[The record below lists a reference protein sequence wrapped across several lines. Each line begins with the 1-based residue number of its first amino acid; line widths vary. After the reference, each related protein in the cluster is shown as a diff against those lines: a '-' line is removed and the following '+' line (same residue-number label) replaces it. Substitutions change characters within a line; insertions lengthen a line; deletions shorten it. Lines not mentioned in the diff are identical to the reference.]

1 MTAPRR
7 PQDRKPSRA
16 QEQRIRQQ
24 LLDEARRVVE
34 EVVEDDANVIQ
45 MPPKP
50 ADHTVLEI
58 WQKVLSNIDTA
69 KQERITTTNAFKLLT
84 SYPFLTTKDLVPYY
98 TAFYWC
104 LEQYRDVLEF
114 EIGTDD
120 RCLEWTDPDLDA
132 ENNRHHYTNLM
143 VNWQRLALSMRTDWE
158 ASSELAGPELAAL
171 NDSQAFML
179 GEKGIINLLSQ
190 LKLDYDQAD
199 ADEVY
204 ALAVAGYEQE
214 G

>member
-7 PQDRKPSRA
+7 PQDRKPTRA
-16 QEQRIRQQ
+16 QEKRIRQQ

>member
-1 MTAPRR
+1 M
-7 PQDRKPSRA
+7 
-16 QEQRIRQQ
+16 RIRQQ
-24 LLDEARRVVE
+24 LLDEAHRIVE
-34 EVVEDDANVIQ
+34 EVVEDDSTVIQ
-45 MPPKP
+45 LPPKP
-50 ADHTVLEI
+50 SDHTVLEI
-58 WQKVLSNIDTA
+58 WQKVLSNVDA
-69 KQERITTTNAFKLLT
+69 ARQERITTTNAFKLLS

-98 TAFYWC
+98 TAFYYC

-120 RCLEWTDPDLDA
+120 RCLEWTDPDLDS

-143 VNWQRLALSMRTDWE
+143 VNWQRLALAMRTDW
-158 ASSELAGPELAAL
+158 APTSENAGPQLAAL
-171 NDSQAFML
+171 NDSQSFML

>member
-1 MTAPRR
+1 MSNRRR
-7 PQDRKPSRA
+7 PADHKPSRA

-24 LLDEARRVVE
+24 LLDEAHRIVE
-34 EVVEDDANVIQ
+34 EVVEDDSTVIQ

-50 ADHTVLEI
+50 SDHTVLEI
-58 WQKVLSNIDTA
+58 WQKVLSNVDTA
-69 KQERITTTNAFKLLT
+69 KQERIATTNAFKLLMT
-84 SYPFLTTKDLVPYY
+84 YPFLTTKDLVPYY
-98 TAFYWC
+98 TTFYWC

-114 EIGTDD
+114 EIDTDD
-120 RCLEWTDPDLDA
+120 KCLEWTDPELDA

-143 VNWQRLALSMRTDWE
+143 VNWQRLALSMRTDW
-158 ASSELAGPELAAL
+158 SPTSENAGAELAAL
-171 NDSQAFML
+171 SDSQSFML
-179 GEKGIINLLSQ
+179 GEKGLINLLSQ

>member
-7 PQDRKPSRA
+7 PQDRKPTRA

-34 EVVEDDANVIQ
+34 EVVEDDSNVIQ

-50 ADHTVLEI
+50 NDHTVLEV
-58 WQKVLSNIDTA
+58 WQKVLSNIDLA
-69 KQERITTTNAFKLLT
+69 KQERIATGNAFKVLNA
-84 SYPFLTTKDLVPYY
+84 YPFLTTKDLMPYY

-104 LEQYRDVLEF
+104 LEQYRDALQF
-114 EIGTDD
+114 EIDTDEK
-120 RCLEWTDPDLDA
+120 CLEWGDPELDA
-132 ENNRHHYTNLM
+132 ENNRHHYFNLM

-158 ASSELAGPELAAL
+158 VSSELAGPELAAL
-171 NDSQAFML
+171 SDSQAFML
-179 GEKGIINLLSQ
+179 GEKGMVNLLGQ
-190 LKLDYDQAD
+190 LKLEFDSDD
-199 ADEVY
+199 AAEVY
-204 ALAVAGYEQE
+204 SLAVAGFEQE

>member
-1 MTAPRR
+1 MTTPRR

-58 WQKVLSNIDTA
+58 WQKVLSNVDAA
-69 KQERITTTNAFKLLT
+69 KKKRITTTNAFKLLS

-98 TAFYWC
+98 TAFYRC

-114 EIGTDD
+114 EIDTDD
-120 RCLEWTDPDLDA
+120 KCLEWTDPELDA
-132 ENNRHHYTNLM
+132 ENNHHHYTNLM
-143 VNWQRLALSMRTDWE
+143 VNWQRLALSLRTDWE
-158 ASSELAGPELAAL
+158 ASSELAGPQLAAL
-171 NDSQAFML
+171 NDSQSFML

-204 ALAVAGYEQE
+204 ALAVVGYEQE

>member
-1 MTAPRR
+1 MTASRR

-24 LLDEARRVVE
+24 RMDEARRVVE
-34 EVVEDDANVIQ
+34 EVVEDEARVIQ

-58 WQKVLSNIDTA
+58 WQKVLSNVDAA
-69 KQERITTTNAFKLLT
+69 KKKRITTTNAFKLLS

-98 TAFYWC
+98 TAFYRC

-120 RCLEWTDPDLDA
+120 RCLEWTDPDLDS

-143 VNWQRLALSMRTDWE
+143 VNWQRLALSLRTDWE
-158 ASSELAGPELAAL
+158 ASSELAGPQLAAL
-171 NDSQAFML
+171 NDSQSFML

-190 LKLDYDQAD
+190 LKLDYDQTD

>member
-1 MTAPRR
+1 MTGPRR

-34 EVVEDDANVIQ
+34 EVVEDDSNVIQ

-58 WQKVLSNIDTA
+58 WQKVLSNVNAA
-69 KQERITTTNAFKLLT
+69 KQERITTTNAFKLLA

-171 NDSQAFML
+171 NDSQSFML

>member
-34 EVVEDDANVIQ
+34 EVVEDEAQVIQ

-69 KQERITTTNAFKLLT
+69 KQERITTANAFKILNA
-84 SYPFLTTKDLVPYY
+84 YPFLTTKDLVPYY
-98 TAFYWC
+98 TTFYWC
-104 LEQYRDVLEF
+104 LEQYRDALAF
-114 EIGTDD
+114 EID
-120 RCLEWTDPDLDA
+120 TDPDCFSWSDPELDA
-132 ENNRHHYTNLM
+132 ENNRHHYFNLM

-171 NDSQAFML
+171 SDSQSFML
-179 GEKGIINLLSQ
+179 GEKGIVNLLGQ
-190 LKLDYDQAD
+190 LNLEFDSDD
-199 ADEVY
+199 AAEVY

>member
-1 MTAPRR
+1 MTTPRR

-24 LLDEARRVVE
+24 LMDEARRVVE
-34 EVVEDDANVIQ
+34 EVVEDEARVIQ
-45 MPPKP
+45 MPAKP

-58 WQKVLSNIDTA
+58 WQKVLSNVDAA
-69 KQERITTTNAFKLLT
+69 KKERITTTNAFKLLS

-120 RCLEWTDPDLDA
+120 RCLEWTDPDLDS

-158 ASSELAGPELAAL
+158 ASSKLAGPELAAL
-171 NDSQAFML
+171 NDSQSFML

>member
-1 MTAPRR
+1 MTTPRR

-34 EVVEDDANVIQ
+34 EVVEDDAQVVQ

-58 WQKVLSNIDTA
+58 WQKVLSNVDAA
-69 KQERITTTNAFKLLT
+69 KQERITTTNAFKLLS

-120 RCLEWTDPDLDA
+120 RCLEWTDPDLDS

-158 ASSELAGPELAAL
+158 ASSKLAGPELAAL
-171 NDSQAFML
+171 NDSQSFML

-190 LKLDYDQAD
+190 LKLNYDQAD

>member
-1 MTAPRR
+1 MTTPRR

-24 LLDEARRVVE
+24 LMDEARRVVE
-34 EVVEDDANVIQ
+34 EVVEDEARVIQ
-45 MPPKP
+45 MPAKP

-58 WQKVLSNIDTA
+58 WQKVLSNVDAA
-69 KQERITTTNAFKLLT
+69 KKERITTTNAFKLLS

-120 RCLEWTDPDLDA
+120 RCLEWTDPDLDS

-158 ASSELAGPELAAL
+158 ASSELAGPQLAAL
-171 NDSQAFML
+171 NDSQSFML

-204 ALAVAGYEQE
+204 ALAVADYEQE

>member
-7 PQDRKPSRA
+7 PQDRKPTRA

>member
-7 PQDRKPSRA
+7 PQDRRPAKA
-16 QEQRIRQQ
+16 QEQRVRQQ
-24 LLDEARRVVE
+24 ILDEAHRIVE
-34 EVVEDDANVIQ
+34 EVVEDDNNVIQ

-50 ADHTVLEI
+50 SDHTVLEV
-58 WQKVLSNIDTA
+58 WQKVLSNIDLA
-69 KQERITTTNAFKLLT
+69 KQERITTSNAFKLLS

-104 LEQYRDVLEF
+104 LEQYRDVLQF
-114 EIGTDD
+114 EIDTDD

-171 NDSQAFML
+171 NDSQSFML

>member
-34 EVVEDDANVIQ
+34 EVVEDEAQVIQ

-58 WQKVLSNIDTA
+58 WQKVLSNVDAA
-69 KQERITTTNAFKLLT
+69 KKERITTTNAFKLLT

-104 LEQYRDVLEF
+104 LEQYRDALEF
-114 EIGTDD
+114 EIDTDD
-120 RCLEWTDPDLDA
+120 RCLEWTDPDLDS

-158 ASSELAGPELAAL
+158 ASSELAGPQLAAL

>member
-1 MTAPRR
+1 MTTPRR

-34 EVVEDDANVIQ
+34 EVVEDEAQVIQ
-45 MPPKP
+45 MPAKP

-58 WQKVLSNIDTA
+58 WQKVLSNVDAA
-69 KQERITTTNAFKLLT
+69 KKEQITTTNAFKLLS
-84 SYPFLTTKDLVPYY
+84 SYPFLATKDLVPYY
-98 TAFYWC
+98 TAFYRC

-120 RCLEWTDPDLDA
+120 RCLEWTDPDLDS

-143 VNWQRLALSMRTDWE
+143 VNWQRLALSLRTDWE
-158 ASSELAGPELAAL
+158 ASSELAGPQLAAL
-171 NDSQAFML
+171 NDSQSFML

-190 LKLDYDQAD
+190 LKLDYDQSD

>member
-1 MTAPRR
+1 MSNRRR
-7 PQDRKPSRA
+7 PADHKPSRA

-24 LLDEARRVVE
+24 LLDEAHRIVE
-34 EVVEDDANVIQ
+34 EVVEDDSTVIQ
-45 MPPKP
+45 LPPKP
-50 ADHTVLEI
+50 SDHTVLEI
-58 WQKVLSNIDTA
+58 WQKVLGNIDLA
-69 KQERITTTNAFKLLT
+69 KQERITTTNAFKVLHA
-84 SYPFLTTKDLVPYY
+84 YPFLAPKDLVSYY
-98 TAFYWC
+98 VAFYYC

-114 EIGTDD
+114 EIDTDD
-120 RCLEWTDPDLDA
+120 KCLEWTDPELDA

-143 VNWQRLALSMRTDWE
+143 VNWQRLALSLRTDWE
-158 ASSELAGPELAAL
+158 ASSALAGPQLAAL
-171 NDSQAFML
+171 NDSQSFML

>member
-1 MTAPRR
+1 MTTPRR

-34 EVVEDDANVIQ
+34 EVVEDDAQVVQ

-58 WQKVLSNIDTA
+58 WQKVLSNVDAA
-69 KQERITTTNAFKLLT
+69 KQERITTTNAFKLLS

-114 EIGTDD
+114 EIDTDD

-143 VNWQRLALSMRTDWE
+143 VNWQRLALSLRTDWE

-171 NDSQAFML
+171 NDSQSFML

>member
-7 PQDRKPSRA
+7 PQDRRPAKA
-16 QEQRIRQQ
+16 QEQRVRQQ
-24 LLDEARRVVE
+24 ILDEARRVVE
-34 EVVEDDANVIQ
+34 EVVEDEAQVIPI
-45 MPPKP
+45 PPKP
-50 ADHTVLEI
+50 SDHTVLEV
-58 WQKVLSNIDTA
+58 WQKVLSNIDLA
-69 KQERITTTNAFKLLT
+69 KQERITTSNAFKLLS

-104 LEQYRDVLEF
+104 LEQYRDVLQF
-114 EIGTDD
+114 EIDTDD

-171 NDSQAFML
+171 NDSQSFML